1 MTFISDFLPLDI
13 SLESGYLS
21 STSISHT
28 IYSLNAGWA
37 WHATFKHT
45 TGNTAPPWVCS
56 PHCSEIPLYP
66 SPITPRGPLFIS
78 KERNDRLKLPLLTI
92 QIALCVSVVFF
103 SCLETNSLL
112 SGHSLGN
119 SVLFQML
126 GPPFN
131 TIHTP
136 YGCSIPVTLTPVTLI
151 GKIGPTI
158 NTHVPWYRRQSL
170 HESKLQDNI
179 KTPPWRNA
187 QHEEKR

>member
-136 YGCSIPVTLTPVTLI
+136 LWLLHTCHV
-151 GKIGPTI
+151 
-158 NTHVPWYRRQSL
+158 NTCHTDRQDRSHNQYACPL
-170 HESKLQDNI
+170 VQEAKSAWIQVA
-179 KTPPWRNA
+179 R
-187 QHEEKR
+187 